1 MKKILKIFLYVVV
14 FFVLLITAIL
24 FFTSGD
30 RDTARNFAIEVTSG
44 QTGTAYARLHSG
56 VQAQISQAQLAD
68 MFAGAKPITDV
79 SFTSVETSGGAST
92 LLGTSTTVD
101 GCASE
106 VEFRVLDEQIVMFNI
121 TPLCR

>member
-1 MKKILKIFLYVVV
+1 MKKILRILLYVVV
-14 FFVLLITAIL
+14 FFALSITAVL

-30 RDTARNFAIEVTSG
+30 RDTARAFAIEVTSG
-44 QTGTAYARLHSG
+44 QTATAYDRLHSG
-56 VQAQISQAQLAD
+56 VQAQITQAALAE

-79 SFTSVETSGGAST
+79 SFTSVETSGGAT
-92 LLGTSTTVD
+92 TILGTSTTVD
-101 GCASE
+101 GCTSE